1 MAKSFKSVRFY
12 FVLLLVSSSLVLVS
26 EARPLNDVEGR
37 PRNPIITK
45 GIEIFFDGLYI
56 EGIKTGGPSGGGAG
70 HAFTNAQTLESKDTA
85 GPSAGGKG
93 HAFTDAPTLEAKN
106 SGPSAGGNGHAFT
119 SAQTLKAK
127 DSGPSPGEGH

>member
-1 MAKSFKSVRFY
+1 MAKSFKSVCFY
-12 FVLLLVSSSLVLVS
+12 FVLLLASSSLVLVS
-26 EARPLNDVEGR
+26 EARPLRDVEGR
-37 PRNPIITK
+37 PRNSVITK

-56 EGIKTGGPSGGGAG
+56 EGIKTGGPSPGGGG
-70 HAFTNAQTLESKDTA
+70 HAFTNAQTLESKNTA

-93 HAFTDAPTLEAKN
+93 HAFTDAQTLGAKN

-119 SAQTLKAK
+119 NAQTLKAK